1 MSTSIPSDFDD
12 LSQAQVAT
20 LATIGP
26 DGRPQ
31 LSAVWFLFDDGVF
44 KFSLHGDRQ
53 KTKNLR
59 RNPAATLFVLDL
71 QNPMRYV
78 EVRGDAEIAPDDDYA
93 FADRV
98 GAKYGGVDLRKMDGD
113 RPGRVIVTIRPVK
126 VNARNIGA

>member
-1 MSTSIPSDFDD
+1 MSTSIPSGFED
-12 LSQAQVAT
+12 LTQAQVAT

-31 LSAVWFLFDDGVF
+31 LSEVWFLYDDGVF
-44 KFSLHGDRQ
+44 KFSLHVDRQ

-59 RNPAATLFVLDL
+59 RDRAATLFVLDL
-71 QNPMRYV
+71 QNPMRYL
-78 EVRGDAEIAPDDDYA
+78 EVRGDAEVEPDDDYA

-113 RPGRVIVTIRPVK
+113 RPGRVIITIRPVK
-126 VNARNIGA
+126 VNARNIGG

>member
-1 MSTSIPSDFDD
+1 MSTSIPSDFED
-12 LSQAQVAT
+12 LTQAQVAT
-20 LATIGP
+20 LATVGQ

-31 LSAVWFLFDDGVF
+31 LSEVWFLYDEGVF
-44 KFSLHGDRQ
+44 KLSLHVDRQ

-59 RNPAATLFVLDL
+59 RNAAATLFVLDL

-78 EVRGDAEIAPDDDYA
+78 EVRGDAEIESDDDYA

-113 RPGRVIVTIRPVK
+113 RPGRVIVSIRTVK
-126 VNARNIGA
+126 VNARNLAG